1 VSEVREVL
9 VLGGGPAGLWAALSL
24 LEAHPGLGVTVLER
38 EDSPGGM
45 AASFTER
52 GLTYDLGSHRLHP
65 SSAGRVLDSVRTLLG
80 DRLLERPRNG
90 RILLEGRFVRFP
102 LKPADML
109 LRLPPSFAAGVCLDT
124 LSAPFRRPAPPDAP
138 FDVTL
143 RAGLGRTICERF
155 YFPYAWKL
163 WGLPPGRID
172 GVQARR
178 RVSAGSLGRMLKKV
192 ASGARRG
199 SGTGGV
205 FYYPEG
211 GFGEIFTAAAS
222 KIEKLGG
229 RVLLRTEVLRVTP
242 PTAEHRGSAM
252 VSVAGREMEM
262 PAHFVFSTLPVTE
275 LARMVYPP
283 LADSVLEAAAAL
295 SWRAMVLLYLE
306 LGTRSYTP
314 FDAHYFPGPETVF
327 SRLSEPRNYSGVG
340 TPEDRT
346 GLCLEIP
353 CMKGDP
359 LWEMGD
365 GELSA
370 LAAAQL
376 SEAGLPVPP
385 VVTAF
390 TRRLENAYPSY
401 TLDHSRWTAILED
414 GLDRVPCLVSFGRQ
428 GLFAHDNTHHAMET
442 GMEAAGCLDP
452 RHGWDAPRWAAART
466 GFREHTVV
474 D

>member
-1 VSEVREVL
+1 MSEVREVL

-24 LEAHPGLGVTVLER
+24 LESHPGLGVTVIER
-38 EDSPGGM
+38 EESPGGM
-45 AASFTER
+45 AASFSER
-52 GLTYDLGSHRLHP
+52 GLTYDFGSHRLHP
-65 SSAGRVLDSVRTLLG
+65 SSAGRVLDSVRSLLG

-102 LKPADML
+102 LKPSDML
-109 LRLPPSFAAGVCLDT
+109 LRLPPSFAAGVCLDA
-124 LSAPFRRPAPPDAP
+124 LSSPLRRPAPPDAP

-163 WGLPPGRID
+163 WGLPPDQID

-178 RVSAGSLGRMLKKV
+178 RVSAASLGRMLMKV
-192 ASGARRG
+192 ASGTRTG
-199 SGTGGV
+199 SGTGGT

-211 GFGEIFTAAAS
+211 GFGEIFSAAAS
-222 KIEKLGG
+222 RIEELGG
-229 RVLLRTEVLRVTP
+229 KVLLRAEVLRMTTP
-242 PTAEHRGSAM
+242 KEGHRGSVL
-252 VSVAGREMEM
+252 VSVAGGTMEI
-262 PAHFVFSTLPVTE
+262 PADFVFSTLPVTE
-275 LARMVYPP
+275 LARLVFPP
-283 LADSVLEAAAAL
+283 LPDTVLNAAAAL
-295 SWRAMVLLYLE
+295 SWRSMVLLYLE
-306 LGTRSYTP
+306 LGTRRYTP

-327 SRLSEPRNYSGVG
+327 SRLSEPRNYSGAEN
-340 TPEDRT
+340 PADRT

-359 LWEMGD
+359 LWGMGD

-370 LAAAQL
+370 LATAQL
-376 SEAGLPVPP
+376 AGAGLPVPP
-385 VVTAF
+385 VVAAF
-390 TRRLENAYPSY
+390 TKRLDNAYPSY
-401 TLDHSRWTAILED
+401 SLDHSRWTAILED
-414 GLDRVPCLVSFGRQ
+414 HLDGIPGLVSFGRQ
-428 GLFAHDNTHHAMET
+428 GLFAHDNTHHSMET

-452 RHGWDAPRWAAART
+452 LAGWDALRWAAARV